1 MTGIAHASADG
12 TPVDGELDPSSA
24 NAGPPRRLIAVA
36 ILAQSVEY
44 FDFFVFA
51 TASAV
56 FLGPLFFSELSGTAA
71 TLASFATFAVGFVA
85 RPIGGAVAGHYGDK
99 YGRKPVL
106 VASNLLMGVST
117 FVIGCLPTAAVI
129 GWAAPAILIA
139 LRILQGFALGGQ
151 WGGAS
156 LLLTESSPRSRRGF
170 YGSFVQVGA
179 QLGLIG
185 GLSSYFVMSLVF
197 TDQQMMSWGW
207 RIPFLSG
214 IVMVGIGL
222 YIHRA
227 IEDTPVFRRLQK
239 QRAAGQPEAARSD
252 SAPIIR
258 VIKTHWRTILL
269 AGGAFVL
276 PNAVAFIIVSGVLN
290 YAVQTFE
297 LSQTAV
303 LGVILAACTCPL
315 VCIPLFAHLSDRYGR
330 PRLFLI
336 GAIGVAVWA
345 WPMFALIDTANLGL
359 MLLALV
365 VCFIGHSMM
374 FGPQVALYSELF
386 PADIRYSGASLGY
399 QVGTVFGGGL
409 APFAT
414 ASLLAATHTSSSV
427 AAYIDVLAVI
437 SITSIVLLRHQANA
451 GAKEP
456 MSGRR

>member
-1 MTGIAHASADG
+1 MTEIARASADG
-12 TPVDGELDPSSA
+12 DPLRDELNAHSESSA
-24 NAGPPRRLIAVA
+24 PLRRVVTVA
-36 ILAQSVEY
+36 ILAQAVEY

-51 TASAV
+51 TASAI

-85 RPIGGAVAGHYGDK
+85 RPLGGAVAGHFGDK

-117 FVIGCLPTAAVI
+117 FGIGLLPTAAAI
-129 GWAAPAILIA
+129 GWAAPTILIA

-151 WGGAS
+151 WGGAA
-156 LLLTESSPRSRRGF
+156 LLLTENSPGGRRGF

-185 GLSSYFVMSLVF
+185 GLSSYLVLSLAL
-197 TDQQMMSWGW
+197 TDEQMMAWGW

-214 IVMVGIGL
+214 IVMVALGL

-227 IEDTPVFRRLQK
+227 IEDTPMFRRLK
-239 QRAAGQPEAARSD
+239 AQRASSRTEGTQSE
-252 SAPIIR
+252 SAPILR

-290 YAVQTFE
+290 YGVQT
-297 LSQTAV
+297 LGLGQGAV
-303 LGVILAACTCPL
+303 LGVILAACVCPL
-315 VCIPLFAHLSDRYGR
+315 ICIPYFAHLSDLYGR

-336 GAIGVAVWA
+336 GAVGVAIWA
-345 WPMFALIDTANLGL
+345 WPMFALIDTANLWL

-365 VCFIGHSMM
+365 VCFVGHSMM
-374 FGPQVALYSELF
+374 FGPQVALYAELF
-386 PADIRYSGASLGY
+386 PTDLRYSGASLGY

-409 APFAT
+409 APFVT
-414 ASLLAATHTSSSV
+414 ASLLAATHTSWSV
-427 AAYIDVLAVI
+427 AGYIDVLAVV
-437 SITSIVLLRHQANA
+437 SAASIVLLRQQANA
-451 GAKEP
+451 GAKELQ
-456 MSGRR
+456 

>member
-1 MTGIAHASADG
+1 MTDIAQTSADDNPRHG
-12 TPVDGELDPSSA
+12 DLDLRKE
-24 NAGPPRRLIAVA
+24 NAGPQRRVVVVA
-36 ILAQSVEY
+36 ILAQAVEY

-51 TASAV
+51 TASAI

-85 RPIGGAVAGHYGDK
+85 RPLGGAVAGHYGDK

-117 FVIGCLPTAAVI
+117 FVIGLLPTAAAI
-129 GWAAPAILIA
+129 GWAAPIILIA

-156 LLLTESSPRSRRGF
+156 LLLTENSPPSRRGF
-170 YGSFVQVGA
+170 FGSFVQVGA

-185 GLSSYFVMSLVF
+185 GLSSYLVLSLAF
-197 TDQQMMSWGW
+197 TDQQMMAWGW

-214 IVMVGIGL
+214 IVMVAIGL

-227 IEDTPVFRRLQK
+227 IEDTATFRRLQEE
-239 QRAAGQPEAARSD
+239 RASLDRGPVRAD
-252 SAPIIR
+252 SAPIVA
-258 VIKTHWRTILL
+258 VIKSHWRTILL

-290 YAVQTFE
+290 YGVQTLE
-297 LSQTAV
+297 LSQGAV
-303 LGVILAACTCPL
+303 LGVILAACVCPL
-315 VCIPLFAHLSDRYGR
+315 ACIPYFAHLSDRFGR

-336 GAIGVAVWA
+336 GAIGVAIWA
-345 WPMFALIDTANLGL
+345 WPMFALIDTANVWL
-359 MLLALV
+359 MLVALV

-374 FGPQVALYSELF
+374 FGPQVALYAELF
-386 PADIRYSGASLGY
+386 PTAVRYSGASLGY

-409 APFAT
+409 APFIT
-414 ASLLAATHTSSSV
+414 ASLLSATQTSWSV
-427 AAYIDVLAVI
+427 AGYVNVLAAI
-437 SITSIVLLRHQANA
+437 SIASIVLLRQHANA
-451 GAKEP
+451 DAKQ
-456 MSGRR
+456 

>member
-1 MTGIAHASADG
+1 MTCGRGQPGSDQ
-12 TPVDGELDPSSA
+12 LDRRSESRRP
-24 NAGPPRRLIAVA
+24 PPRVVTVA
-36 ILAQSVEY
+36 ILAQAVEY

-51 TASAV
+51 TASAI
-56 FLGPLFFSELSGTAA
+56 FLGPLFFSELGGTAA

-85 RPIGGAVAGHYGDK
+85 RPLGGAVAGHYGDK
-99 YGRKPVL
+99 FGRKPVL

-117 FVIGCLPTAAVI
+117 FVIGLLPTAAVI
-129 GWAAPAILIA
+129 GWAAPIILIA

-170 YGSFVQVGA
+170 YGSFVQIGA

-185 GLSSYFVMSLVF
+185 GLSSYLVLSLVF

-214 IVMVGIGL
+214 IVMVAIGL

-227 IEDTPVFRRLQK
+227 IEDTPVFRRLQA
-239 QRAAGQPEAARSD
+239 QRASSQAAATGSD
-252 SAPIIR
+252 SAPISAPIVR
-258 VIKTHWRTILL
+258 VIKSHWRTILL

-290 YAVQTFE
+290 YGVQTLG
-297 LSQTAV
+297 LSQGVV
-303 LGVILAACTCPL
+303 LGVILVACVCPL
-315 VCIPLFAHLSDRYGR
+315 ICIPYFAHLSDRHGR

-336 GAIGVAVWA
+336 GAIGVAIWA
-345 WPMFALIDTANLGL
+345 WPMFALIDTANPWLVL
-359 MLLALV
+359 IALV

-374 FGPQVALYSELF
+374 FGPQVALYAELF
-386 PADIRYSGASLGY
+386 PTDLRYSGASLGY

-409 APFAT
+409 APFVT
-414 ASLLAATHTSSSV
+414 ASLLAATHTSWSV
-427 AAYIDVLAVI
+427 AGYIDVLAVI
-437 SITSIVLLRHQANA
+437 SITSIVLLRQQANA
-451 GAKEP
+451 GAEE
-456 MSGRR
+456 MS

>member
-1 MTGIAHASADG
+1 MTEIAHASADG
-12 TPVDGELDPSSA
+12 NPVGDELDPRREST
-24 NAGPPRRLIAVA
+24 GPPRRVVTVA
-36 ILAQSVEY
+36 ILAQAVEY

-51 TASAV
+51 TASAI

-85 RPIGGAVAGHYGDK
+85 RPLGGAVAGHYGDK

-117 FVIGCLPTAAVI
+117 FVIGLLPTAAAI
-129 GWAAPAILIA
+129 GWAAPIILIA

-185 GLSSYFVMSLVF
+185 GLSSYFVMSLAF

-227 IEDTPVFRRLQK
+227 IEDTPMFRRLQA
-239 QRAAGQPEAARSD
+239 QRASSQTGATRPD
-252 SAPIIR
+252 SAPIVR

-290 YAVQTFE
+290 YGVQTLE
-297 LSQTAV
+297 LSQGAV
-303 LGVILAACTCPL
+303 LGVILAACVCPL
-315 VCIPLFAHLSDRYGR
+315 ICIPYFAHLSDRYGR

-336 GAIGVAVWA
+336 GAIGVAIWA
-345 WPMFALIDTANLGL
+345 WPMFALIDTANLWL
-359 MLLALV
+359 VLLALV

-374 FGPQVALYSELF
+374 FGPQVALYAELF
-386 PADIRYSGASLGY
+386 PTDMRYSGASLGY

-409 APFAT
+409 APFVT
-414 ASLLAATHTSSSV
+414 ASLLAATHTSWSV
-427 AAYIDVLAVI
+427 AGYIDVLAVI
-437 SITSIVLLRHQANA
+437 SLTSIVLLRQQANA
-451 GAKEP
+451 GAKEL
-456 MSGRR
+456 R

>member
-1 MTGIAHASADG
+1 MTEITHASADRD
-12 TPVDGELDPSSA
+12 PVRDGHDSLSESTGSL
-24 NAGPPRRLIAVA
+24 RRVVTVAV
-36 ILAQSVEY
+36 LAQAVEY
-44 FDFFVFA
+44 YDFFVFA
-51 TASAV
+51 TASAI
-56 FLGPLFFSELSGTAA
+56 FLGPLFFSDLSGTAA

-85 RPIGGAVAGHYGDK
+85 RPLGGAVAGHYGDR

-106 VASNLLMGVST
+106 VASNLLMGVTT
-117 FVIGCLPTAAVI
+117 FVIGLLPTAATI
-129 GWAAPAILIA
+129 GWAAPTILIA

-156 LLLTESSPRSRRGF
+156 LLLTESSPPSRRGF

-185 GLSSYFVMSLVF
+185 GLSSYFVLSLVF

-214 IVMVGIGL
+214 IGMVGIGL

-227 IEDTPVFRRLQK
+227 IEDTPVFRRLQA
-239 QRAAGQPEAARSD
+239 QRTSRQTETTRAD
-252 SAPIIR
+252 SAPIVR

-290 YAVQTFE
+290 HGVQT
-297 LSQTAV
+297 LGLDQGAV
-303 LGVILAACTCPL
+303 LGVILAACVCPL
-315 VCIPLFAHLSDRYGR
+315 VCIPYFAHLSDRYGR

-336 GAIGVAVWA
+336 GAIGVAMWA
-345 WPMFALIDTANLGL
+345 WPMFALIDTGDLWL
-359 MLLALV
+359 VLLALV

-386 PADIRYSGASLGY
+386 PADVRYSGASLGY

-414 ASLLAATHTSSSV
+414 AYLLAATHTSWSV
-427 AAYIDVLAVI
+427 AGYITVLAAI
-437 SITSIVLLRHQANA
+437 SITSIVLLRQQANDGA
-451 GAKEP
+451 GKVA
-456 MSGRR
+456 

>member
-1 MTGIAHASADG
+1 MTEIAHASEEG
-12 TPVDGELDPSSA
+12 NPVREELEARTESTGSL
-24 NAGPPRRLIAVA
+24 RRLVTVA
-36 ILAQSVEY
+36 ILAQAVEY

-51 TASAV
+51 TASAI

-106 VASNLLMGVST
+106 VGSNLLMGVST
-117 FVIGCLPTAAVI
+117 FLIGLLPTAAAI
-129 GWAAPAILIA
+129 GWAAPTILIA
-139 LRILQGFALGGQ
+139 LRIMQGFALGGQ

-156 LLLTESSPRSRRGF
+156 LLLTENSPRSRRGF

-185 GLSSYFVMSLVF
+185 GLSGYLVLSLAF
-197 TDQQMMSWGW
+197 SDQQMMSWGW

-214 IVMVGIGL
+214 IVMVALGL

-227 IEDTPVFRRLQK
+227 IEETPMFRHLQA
-239 QRAAGQPEAARSD
+239 QGASRQTGEARPET
-252 SAPIIR
+252 APILR

-290 YAVQTFE
+290 YAVQT
-297 LSQTAV
+297 LGVHQGAA
-303 LGVILAACTCPL
+303 LGVILAACVCPL
-315 VCIPLFAHLSDRYGR
+315 ICIPYFAHLSDRYGR

-336 GAIGVAVWA
+336 GALGVAIWA
-345 WPMFALIDTANLGL
+345 WPMFALIDTANLWL
-359 MLLALV
+359 VLLALV

-374 FGPQVALYSELF
+374 FGPQVALYTELF
-386 PADIRYSGASLGY
+386 PTDLRYSGASLGY

-409 APFAT
+409 APFVT
-414 ASLLAATHTSSSV
+414 ASLLAATHTSWSV
-427 AAYIDVLAVI
+427 AGYIDVLAVI
-437 SITSIVLLRHQANA
+437 SLTSIVLLRQQANA
-451 GAKEP
+451 GAKELT
-456 MSGRR
+456 